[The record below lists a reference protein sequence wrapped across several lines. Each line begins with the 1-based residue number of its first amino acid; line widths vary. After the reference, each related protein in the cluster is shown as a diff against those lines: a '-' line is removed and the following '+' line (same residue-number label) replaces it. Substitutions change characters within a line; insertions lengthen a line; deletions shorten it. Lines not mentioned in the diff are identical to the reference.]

1 MAAKPIISWYA
12 KKISDAKYSVEPRFY
27 AGKYSDN
34 DPIVVDIQ
42 LWNNRWGTTTVSDLT
57 NYDICFFFDRIEDSS
72 LLEYCNVLLNSTDS
86 LLFSVSGN
94 KAILEIENKPTLKGT
109 KNNGSSADNPDN
121 YLQLRFVFSATGAR
135 LKDNDLKSLY
145 FEVIER

>member
-1 MAAKPIISWYA
+1 MAKPIISWYA
-12 KKISDAKYSVEPRFY
+12 KRISDDKYSVESRFY

-42 LWNNRWGTTTVSDLT
+42 LWNNRWGVDTVSDLT
-57 NYDICFFFDRIEDSS
+57 NYDICFFFDRLEDSV
-72 LLEYCNVLLNSTDS
+72 LLEYCNVLLNATDS
-86 LLFSVSGN
+86 LVFSISGN
-94 KAILEIENKPTLKGT
+94 KAILEMEDKPVLKGT

-121 YLQLRFVFSATGAR
+121 YLQLRFVFSATGTR